1 MYVIWVARPHGM
13 GSKISSHLKLF
24 AGDALLYAI
33 IYSQADALSLQSDL
47 NQLVAWSQIWQTNFH
62 PSKYYVLR
70 IHRSKN
76 PIAHQYTLLNQ
87 ILEVV
92 DHQANLGI
100 TITETLI
107 GKRTF

>member
-1 MYVIWVARPHGM
+1 V
-13 GSKISSHLKLF
+13 ISSHLKLF
-24 AGDALLYAI
+24 ADNTLLYAI
-33 IYSQADALSLQSDL
+33 MHSQADALSLQSDL
-47 NQLVAWSQIWQTNFH
+47 HQIVGWSQIWQMNFH
-62 PSKYYVLR
+62 TYKCYVLL

-76 PIAHQYTLLNQ
+76 PIAHQYIMLNQ

-92 DHQANLGI
+92 DHQAYLGI